1 MSNSAPR
8 RPLHARSDSETN
20 RKGAVR
26 LVPPEPPQLLGPDPI
41 HEENSNDDIYSRTP
55 LPTHPAHVLS
65 PGLATS
71 KGQYFNGKQ
80 GSGSREFQHFPKAH
94 QPSATSSST
103 FVSSTHNPSQIANS
117 ATGSSSSRPRARSK
131 SAKRL
136 VIKVGDGKTF
146 SLVPQDESQPVDD
159 SISLSTKTS
168 SSSIQNI
175 DNSFT
180 SYTNTESTYTA
191 APSTPPPQ
199 QETFIST
206 DHISSASQ
214 DSELV
219 GGLRIVPK
227 TPESKGKSIA
237 LDYPLPP
244 LPETSGG
251 EVLHSH
257 TLLTKPSFHST
268 TSTVSET
275 TNYKV
280 YPLIPSPVA
289 ESAIASSSSA
299 EPQHEVFEQS
309 SNPSTI
315 QGHHRRDDSTST
327 TENSNYQSIGQST
340 PSTVI
345 HRPQPSSESNSD
357 DSIYQSIEQSTPPSV
372 IHRPQFRAV
381 SSTSTSEYSNYQIHE
396 PDTPSSVIHH
406 RPGHR
411 QQASTSTVGDSNYEI
426 HYRPG
431 HRQQASTSTVG
442 DSNYEIHH
450 ERSESI
456 AESSHFA
463 PSFSGDSNYRIIQES
478 RAGSPSSVIRR
489 PRAATTSSIENEN
502 YVLHEDLSRSVS
514 LVSLS
519 RPVNKYSQESLRI
532 PPLRTKKS
540 RSNDNFG
547 YYKSRS
553 RETLKSRS
561 NHSLRSR
568 ANSLASLSTIHTQ
581 PDARQGIV
589 TSGSLVHLPA
599 TNPKPKP
606 LSSWAD
612 FANRTHFH
620 MNETPHQWSSQLSTV
635 LSVSEGGT
643 DRGSRQ
649 WSDDT
654 GRRSSVVPSTRSR
667 HSRGSRHILNVGSF
681 GPEDTLTHS
690 RNNSIERPKPAYT
703 RSGRGLSSSSIPV
716 IGDTDE
722 YGDGITAMQD
732 LRTRPSR
739 TRLSGIH
746 SVASSENLRSN
757 TMLSTTSSRAN
768 SLLVSTIPTWA
779 RLYYGSGERRYLGGP
794 PGSSYGPSE
803 GPSRSNSISMSSGS
817 PDEEHFPNTL
827 YSPRRRPREG
837 YPHVRGQSMQ
847 DSIEIIPPPTAQG
860 PAQRTWSMISSVWSP
875 HLRVDRRAARHSL
888 WEPPA
893 VSWSTEGGMFGRR
906 NIQVVLFVTG
916 FLLPFA
922 WMIAAFLPLPRAPSL
937 EMRERQDSAPD
948 FDANANSSSTG
959 LTDYARE
966 FGPLDEARFVSAK
979 WWRMLNRWMSIVG
992 LLIIAAIVI
1001 LAIEGTRK
1009 GW

>member
-1 MSNSAPR
+1 M
-8 RPLHARSDSETN
+8 
-20 RKGAVR
+20 
-26 LVPPEPPQLLGPDPI
+26 
-41 HEENSNDDIYSRTP
+41 
-55 LPTHPAHVLS
+55 
-65 PGLATS
+65 
-71 KGQYFNGKQ
+71 
-80 GSGSREFQHFPKAH
+80 
-94 QPSATSSST
+94 
-103 FVSSTHNPSQIANS
+103 
-117 ATGSSSSRPRARSK
+117 
-131 SAKRL
+131 
-136 VIKVGDGKTF
+136 
-146 SLVPQDESQPVDD
+146 DD
-159 SISLSTKTS
+159 STSLSTKTS

-180 SYTNTESTYTA
+180 SCTNTESTCTA

-199 QETFIST
+199 KEKSISA
-206 DHISSASQ
+206 DPISSTSQ
-214 DSELV
+214 DFELV

-244 LPETSGG
+244 LPETSDGP
-251 EVLHSH
+251 VLHSH
-257 TLLTKPSFHST
+257 NLLTKPSFQST
-268 TSTVSET
+268 TSNTSET

-280 YPLIPSPVA
+280 YPLIPSPVV

-299 EPQHEVFEQS
+299 EPNYEVLEQS
-309 SNPSTI
+309 TNPSTI
-315 QGHHRRDDSTST
+315 QGHRRDESTST
-327 TENSNYQSIGQST
+327 TENSNYQSIEHST

-345 HRPQPSSESNSD
+345 HRPQASTSSTSD
-357 DSIYQSIEQSTPPSV
+357 DSVYQSIEQSTPPSV

-411 QQASTSTVGDSNYEI
+411 QQASTSTIGDVNYEI
-426 HYRPG
+426 HP
-431 HRQQASTSTVG
+431 
-442 DSNYEIHH
+442 
-450 ERSESI
+450 ERTESI
-456 AESSHFA
+456 AESSNFA
-463 PSFSGDSNYRIIQES
+463 PSFSGDSNYHIIQES
-478 RAGSPSSVIRR
+478 REGSPSSVIRR
-489 PRAATTSSIENEN
+489 PRAATTSSLENEN

-519 RPVNKYSQESLRI
+519 RPGNKYSQESLRI

-581 PDARQGIV
+581 PDAREGIV
-589 TSGSLVHLPA
+589 TSGSLIHLPA
-599 TNPKPKP
+599 ANPKPKP

-643 DRGSRQ
+643 DRGSQQ
-649 WSDDT
+649 WSDDN
-654 GRRSSVVPSTRSR
+654 GRRSSVVPSTPSR
-667 HSRGSRHILNVGSF
+667 HSRGSRHILSVGSLS
-681 GPEDTLTHS
+681 PEENLTHS
-690 RNNSIERPKPAYT
+690 RNDSLERPKPAYT

-739 TRLSGIH
+739 TRLSGLI

-757 TMLSTTSSRAN
+757 TMLSSTSSRAN

-803 GPSRSNSISMSSGS
+803 GPSRSNSFSMSSGS
-817 PDEEHFPNTL
+817 PDEEHFPNSL

-837 YPHVRGQSMQ
+837 HPHARGQSMQ
-847 DSIEIIPPPTAQG
+847 DSIEITTAPTAQG
-860 PAQRTWSMISSVWSP
+860 PVQRTWSMISSVWSP
-875 HLRVDRRAARHSL
+875 HLRVDRRAARHSM

-893 VSWSTEGGMFGRR
+893 VSWSTEGGVFGRR
-906 NIQVVLFVTG
+906 NIQVVLFIAG

-922 WMIAAFLPLPRAPSL
+922 WMIAALLPLPRIPTL
-937 EMRERQDSAPD
+937 EMREQQNSAPQ

-966 FGPLDEARFVSAK
+966 FGPLDEARFESAK

-992 LLIIAAIVI
+992 LLIIAAIVSFVSSQFYPHERLISNRSSSQLKALKRDGNLSLSLLHRPLLRPPSISPLPNDSLTEIFLHLCNVHGDLFKTASWNLRQNFCI
-1001 LAIEGTRK
+1001 LEIMILRL
-1009 GW
+1009 